1 MIRKEVTMGL
11 LDLLYGKNR
20 PPAVTAADMDA
31 KMKALAADANR
42 KAAEMEKAEREAR
55 ALTAWTKPARR
66 FDALAWSQ
74 SQARRIISRVSL
86 R

>member
-42 KAAEMEKAEREAR
+42 KAAEMEKAEKEKRGR
-55 ALTAWTKPARR
+55 
-66 FDALAWSQ
+66 
-74 SQARRIISRVSL
+74 
-86 R
+86 